1 MLQLPETVVLRN
13 LIDNTD
19 CDARI
24 VPITREMAQRK
35 IDGQWWQIGGSRT
48 KRREEGDHDWNWTK
62 IFGENRGALHREM
75 VAVVTADA
83 AVQGAITYWTNGK
96 SLLDSELGS
105 VYVQFIATA
114 PRNRPWLV
122 DKPFFQGVGYQLL
135 LYAVCHSYILGLGGR
150 VTLVSLPTEK
160 TKEFYT
166 NRGFTK
172 ISEDENGNMEF
183 ELMTADAERWLREEG
198 LIP

>member
-1 MLQLPETVVLRN
+1 MLQLPHTVVLRN
-13 LIDNTD
+13 LIDQVD

-24 VPITREMAQRK
+24 VPIDREMAKRK
-35 IDGQWWQIGGSRT
+35 IDVEWWQIGGSRT
-48 KRREEGDHDWNWTK
+48 KRKEEGDHDWNWTK
-62 IFGENRGALHREM
+62 FFGERRGDLHREM
-75 VAVVTADA
+75 VAVVTEDD
-83 AVQGAITYWTNGK
+83 AVQGAMTYWTNGK

-105 VYVQFIATA
+105 VYVQYIATA

-122 DKPFFQGVGYQLL
+122 DQPCFQGVGSVLL

-160 TKEFYT
+160 TKEFYA

-172 ISEDENGNMEF
+172 IDEDEDGSMEF
-183 ELMTADAERWLREEG
+183 ELTPEGAERWLREEG
-198 LIP
+198 LLS